1 MRPAPNGGYAERTFR
16 AQDDVP
22 IYYRDYGDPL
32 SPLTPVLCLTGLTRN
47 SRDFD
52 ALARRLAPTRRVLC
66 MDYRGRGKS
75 GNDPDWTN
83 YKPETYAN
91 DVIHMLAA
99 VNLHHVVIIGTSL
112 GGLVAMGLGIL
123 RPTALA
129 GVVLN
134 DIGPHVAVEGRAR
147 IASYVGIDVRM
158 PDWAAA
164 GQHLRRHFGPVF
176 ADFDQARWEDYAR
189 STFVEETAGGA
200 LRLNYDL
207 RLGDAVRAQ
216 ASQPTPDLWALYKG
230 LRHIPVLAIRG
241 ALSDVLDADTFE
253 RMAAEKPDLQ
263 RLVIG
268 YRGHVPLLDEPES
281 TDAIDRFLGALR

>member
-1 MRPAPNGGYAERTFR
+1 LSANANGGFAERAFR

-22 IYYRDYGDPL
+22 IYYRDYGDPF
-32 SPLTPVLCLTGLTRN
+32 SPLPPVLCLSGLTRN
-47 SRDFD
+47 SRDF
-52 ALARRLAPTRRVLC
+52 AQLAARLAPTRRVLC

-75 GNDPDWTN
+75 GYDPDWRN
-83 YKPETYAN
+83 YRPEVYAG
-91 DVIHMLAA
+91 DVVHLLAA
-99 VNLHHVVIIGTSL
+99 ANLHHVVIVGTSL
-112 GGLVAMGLGIL
+112 GGLVAMGLSVL
-123 RPTALA
+123 RPTVLA

-134 DIGPHVAVEGRAR
+134 DIGPHVAAEGRAR

-164 GQHLRRHFGPVF
+164 GEHMRRNFGRVF
-176 ADFDQARWEDYAR
+176 ADLDEARWIDYAR
-189 STFVEETAGGA
+189 STFVEETAGGP

-207 RLGDAVRAQ
+207 HLGDALREQ
-216 ASQPTPDLWALYKG
+216 AKHPIADLWPLYGG

-253 RMAAEKPDLQ
+253 RMAVEKPDLQ

-268 YRGHVPLLDEPES
+268 YRGHVPLLNEPES
-281 TDAIDRFLGALR
+281 VDAIDRFLGSIH